1 MTSDESRAHESA
13 DRLLAALCALKTP
26 EEARAFLADLC
37 TPREIAD
44 LAQRL
49 EVAALLSKGT
59 SYAKVSTLTGASSTT
74 VSRVSKCLN
83 GERGGYRTVL
93 ERLEEQGGERG
104 EETGA

>member
-1 MTSDESRAHESA
+1 MTSDESRVAESTE
-13 DRLLAALCALKTP
+13 RLLAALCALRTP
-26 EEARAFLADLC
+26 DEARAFLADLC

-49 EVAALLSKGT
+49 DVAHLLSEGT
-59 SYAKVSTLTGASSTT
+59 SYARVSTLTGASSTT

-93 ERLEEQGGERG
+93 RRLGGDDGCVPEDQS
-104 EETGA
+104 A